1 MELEYLVE
9 SNKYKNINEILSL
22 EFKISA
28 RLKNKLIKK
37 GMIFLND
44 TVVDTR
50 SNVKIGDKLIVNLNY
65 NEDNSNIVP
74 KEMALD
80 IIYEDEWLL
89 VINKP
94 PGVAIHPSILH
105 FDNSLSNGVRFYF
118 DKIGLNKK
126 IRPINRLDKD
136 TSGLVIFAKCEYI
149 QESLSLQ
156 MKEKNFEKEYLCLCS
171 GSFDKKSGIINLPI
185 ARKKG
190 SIIERCID
198 ENGKEAITH
207 YEILKEFSDYSLV
220 LCKLETGRTHQIRL
234 HMASVGHPLLGDTLY
249 GKTSKLISRQALHSY
264 KTTFIHPVTKKVLEL
279 SADLPE
285 DIKYIL
291 NNI

>member
-1 MELEYLVE
+1 
-9 SNKYKNINEILSL
+9 
-22 EFKISA
+22 
-28 RLKNKLIKK
+28 
-37 GMIFLND
+37 MIFLNS
-44 TVVDTR
+44 TVCDTR
-50 SNVKIGDKLIVNLNY
+50 SNVEIGDKLIVNLNY

-94 PGVAIHPSILH
+94 PVVAIHPSILH

-156 MKEKNFEKEYLCLCS
+156 MK
-171 GSFDKKSGIINLPI
+171 
-185 ARKKG
+185 
-190 SIIERCID
+190 
-198 ENGKEAITH
+198 
-207 YEILKEFSDYSLV
+207 
-220 LCKLETGRTHQIRL
+220 
-234 HMASVGHPLLGDTLY
+234 
-249 GKTSKLISRQALHSY
+249 
-264 KTTFIHPVTKKVLEL
+264 
-279 SADLPE
+279 
-285 DIKYIL
+285 
-291 NNI
+291 